1 MHGGAVCFVA
11 GGFVAGFV
19 LRGGGLVAFAFSG
32 LGFFG
37 GALLGA
43 FGLRFLAGDFAG
55 FFYAAAVENLLG
67 GGLGVAVGKVFL
79 LAAAFFGFAEFGF
92 FRLPI
97 VGFAVGGFGFGF
109 ARLGVARGF
118 GFGAVAQHRVVHHVG
133 RAAGGFGFFGFVFVC
148 IGLFINQ
155 CGFGFFARFEG
166 ARTWGGG
173 DEGFVVFQCGRGA
186 GVVGWLGGAGGHV
199 AGQQHF
205 GLAACGGGLLSAGG
219 GGFEIAL
226 FVVV

>member
-1 MHGGAVCFVA
+1 MHFYNLGVYTHKREFGALRFGGLAAVVSACLHGGAVCFVA

-32 LGFFG
+32 LGGRAVGFVGLGFFG
-37 GALLGA
+37 GALFGA

-109 ARLGVARGF
+109 ARFGVARGF
-118 GFGAVAQHRVVHHVG
+118 GFGAVA
-133 RAAGGFGFFGFVFVC
+133 
-148 IGLFINQ
+148 
-155 CGFGFFARFEG
+155 
-166 ARTWGGG
+166 
-173 DEGFVVFQCGRGA
+173 
-186 GVVGWLGGAGGHV
+186 
-199 AGQQHF
+199 
-205 GLAACGGGLLSAGG
+205 
-219 GGFEIAL
+219 
-226 FVVV
+226 